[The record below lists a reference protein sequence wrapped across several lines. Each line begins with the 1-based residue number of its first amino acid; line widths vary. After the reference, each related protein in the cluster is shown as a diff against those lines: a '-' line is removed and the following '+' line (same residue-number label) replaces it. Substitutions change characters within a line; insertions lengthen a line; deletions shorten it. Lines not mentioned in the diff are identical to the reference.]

1 MQQVLEVELTGNTA
15 DQELRVKKAQSLLKG
30 YESTPTGET

>member
-15 DQELRVKKAQSLLKG
+15 DQELRVKKAQSLLKV
-30 YESTPTGET
+30 